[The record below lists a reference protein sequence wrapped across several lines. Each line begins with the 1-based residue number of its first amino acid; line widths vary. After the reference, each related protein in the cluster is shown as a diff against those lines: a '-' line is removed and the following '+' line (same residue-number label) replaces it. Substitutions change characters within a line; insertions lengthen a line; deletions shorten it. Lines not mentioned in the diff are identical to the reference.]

1 MRLSDTPTNILKVI
15 GCTFGAVIA
24 IPLVIVGAVAA
35 SLVAT
40 GIVAGRLVRRTR
52 PRRAQAAATPVILEA
67 TIVPSEA
74 RLAYPLAAH
83 GSAP

>member
-15 GCTFGAVIA
+15 GCTLGAVIA

-40 GIVAGRLVRRTR
+40 GIVAARLVRRAR
-52 PRRAQAAATPVILEA
+52 PRRARAAATPVTLEA

-74 RLAYPLAAH
+74 RRAYPLAAY